1 MAHAPS
7 HAPSHA
13 LPHDTQTFLSARRAF
28 ESVFLDVA
36 KAKRNWQ
43 VVAFT
48 ALALLGLVTIAYVRL
63 ATTSR
68 LVPYIVEV
76 DQLGRAASFGP
87 AAPLQRT
94 DRRIIIAQLATF
106 LRNVRTVV
114 PSDPAQRDL
123 IRRAYAFVDP
133 QGAAFLNAYFSL
145 PANDPRV
152 LATRMTRTV
161 EVSSL
166 LPVPPS
172 TPSAPTST
180 WKVQWTET
188 EFPTLAGGLTRT
200 AAWEGYLTVRVI
212 PPAQADVIEDNPLG
226 LYVTAITWTQIT
238 GALAVPDSSPTLP
251 AHALSLSSGGSFVP

>member
-1 MAHAPS
+1 MGHAPS
-7 HAPSHA
+7 LATH
-13 LPHDTQTFLSARRAF
+13 TFLSARRAF

-43 VVAFT
+43 VVAVT
-48 ALALLGLVTIAYVRL
+48 ALALLSVVTLAYVRL

-76 DQLGRAASFGP
+76 DQLGRAMAFGP
-87 AAPLQRT
+87 AAPLKLT

-123 IRRAYAFVDP
+123 IRRAYAFVDAH
-133 QGAAFLNAYFSL
+133 GAAFLNAYFSV

-152 LATRMTRTV
+152 LAARMARTV

-188 EFPTLAGGLTRT
+188 EFPTLAGGLMRT
-200 AAWEGYLTVRVI
+200 SAWEGYLTVRVI

-238 GALAVPDSSPTLP
+238 GALAAPDSVPTPP
-251 AHALSLSSGGSFVP
+251 AQASSLSSGGSFAP